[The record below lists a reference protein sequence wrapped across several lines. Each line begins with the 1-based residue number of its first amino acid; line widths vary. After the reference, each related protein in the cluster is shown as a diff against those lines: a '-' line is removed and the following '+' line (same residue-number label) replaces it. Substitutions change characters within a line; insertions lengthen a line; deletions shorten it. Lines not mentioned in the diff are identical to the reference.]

1 MNSYAQRKKENI
13 PLQRYL
19 LLIIFVCCII
29 KIWNTEQTGNEL
41 WIDNCFPFL
50 YVKSWVYKL
59 ITCILFSMNVFFIT
73 LFLRRLL
80 LTGRN
85 NHSVSFLYM
94 LFCFVFPQTLT
105 LWSMTVGVSFI
116 IGMFL
121 SLFDLNETNAKSKT
135 FMYGIL
141 CGLLSLIYLPCV
153 LFLSFLYVVIIRE
166 KLYRF
171 RLFVLPV
178 AGLILVYLYLVSGFY
193 LFDRMDMMCDFQ
205 TITQSKIDISFENM
219 FNFLTSIDVFFLL
232 IITILLGLLAFFGI
246 LLRAGT
252 EVIYKRKK
260 YYLLVILL
268 LFQSVFTLFFHIPY
282 SIMAQVSIILLSILI
297 CMSMLYTK
305 KKTLYMIFYLILF
318 GISFFI
324 HFL

>member
-324 HFL
+324 NFL